1 MTPVISD
8 NSFTRGSILAGIMV
22 SLTVIDFYVT
32 FVALIALKGTF
43 LRKLLFFSILPYDS
57 CKSVCQMRAEDIL
70 HGRRVSLDRILR
82 PRICRLKNSIH

>member
-32 FVALIALKGTF
+32 FVALIALKSTF
-43 LRKLLFFSILPYDS
+43 LRRLLFSILPYDS
-57 CKSVCQMRAEDIL
+57 YKSACQMRAEDIL
-70 HGRRVSLDRILR
+70 HGRRASSDRILR
-82 PRICRLKNSIH
+82 PRICRLKNLIH